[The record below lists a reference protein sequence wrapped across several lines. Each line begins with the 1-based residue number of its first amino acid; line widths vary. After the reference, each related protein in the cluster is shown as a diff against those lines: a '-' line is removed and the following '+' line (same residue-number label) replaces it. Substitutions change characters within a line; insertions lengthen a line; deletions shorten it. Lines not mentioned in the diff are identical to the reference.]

1 MDNDKA
7 REYLRDQIPDNDAV
21 FGESENE
28 YLFSDATLDGY
39 LVRARGSILRAA
51 GYANL
56 AIASSEAMISKVIR
70 TQDLTTN
77 GAAVADALRQVAKEL
92 FALADQEDA
101 AAARAENDFFY
112 IIDYKQGWTHDRP
125 ELTEWV

>member
-1 MDNDKA
+1 MDNDTA
-7 REYLRDQIPDNDAV
+7 RKYLRDQIPDNDKV
-21 FGESENE
+21 FGDDENE
-28 YLFSDATLDGY
+28 YLFSDDTLDGY

-51 GYANL
+51 GFANL

-77 GAAVADALRQVAKEL
+77 GAAVADALRAVAKEL
-92 FALADQEDA
+92 FALADAEEA
-101 AAARAENDFFY
+101 AAARADEDFFY
-112 IIDYKQGWTHDRP
+112 IIDYKQGWNREHP